1 MSARRWVAAVSLTLV
16 CPVALAQSRPA
27 ARVDWPT
34 FLSRQDLV
42 WDRLPA
48 GWGESAFIGNGR
60 LGATID
66 VRDSA
71 LGWTINRTDV
81 VHDQS
86 RYPIGR
92 VVLKTAGTVRGGDA
106 RLTLWDAE
114 ASGTVTTDRGAVRWR
129 SFTTARPS
137 VIVIVL
143 EGTGGES
150 GVALDWLPAEARPP
164 RKVYRKDPFAPE
176 DLHPPAVVTRASH
189 EIPSVQSFIGGGA
202 HAESIMSSQRGRTF
216 YISLGQGSTDR
227 EALAEAR
234 FATREA
240 GRLGLARL
248 EAAHRQW
255 WHAYYPESFLTF
267 PDARLEAYY
276 WIQIYKLGSAMR
288 ADGPILDL
296 NGPWFNATP
305 WPGIWWNLNIQ
316 LTYSPLFRA
325 NRLDLAESLFRNLDR
340 HRQALIDNVPER
352 LRADAAAI
360 GRSSGPDLVRPV
372 DLATAQSDAARE
384 MGDLP
389 WTLYYYWLDYRF
401 QMDERILRE
410 RVYPLL
416 KRAVGNYLAY
426 LEHGDEGRWHLP
438 PTHSPELATVPDAN
452 YDLALLTWG
461 LETLIASAQH
471 LRLDDPLLERWRDVL
486 ANLTPFPTDS
496 AGLMVGRGRPW
507 KESHRHYSHLLAV
520 YPLHLITPDRPEQ
533 RTLIQTS
540 LRTRGR
546 AAGLFRGYSFTGG
559 ASMHALLGEGDTALT
574 RLNLYL
580 DAPRYMEPNTFYAEA
595 GPVIETPLS
604 AATSIQDLFL
614 QDWGGALR
622 VFPAVPAA
630 WTDAAFDRLRA
641 DGAFL
646 VSAVRHEG
654 RTAWVRIESLAGQPC
669 RLVVPDWDWAVV
681 RAHSGPAPRVTKG
694 PPGDYVLELRTGA
707 SVGLAPDATTP
718 LPDMSPVTLP
728 ASARNPF
735 PTLKDV
741 PILKDGPGASLP

>member
-1 MSARRWVAAVSLTLV
+1 MAAWFTLA

-34 FLSRQDLV
+34 FLARQDLV
-42 WDRLPA
+42 WDRLPT

-60 LGATID
+60 LGATIE

-114 ASGTVTTDRGAVRWR
+114 ASGTVTTDRGDVRWR
-129 SFTTARPS
+129 SFTAARPS

-176 DLHPPAVVTRASH
+176 DLHPPPVVTRSAH
-189 EIPSVQSFIGGGA
+189 EITSVQSFIGGGA
-202 HAESIMSSQRGRTF
+202 HAEIVSSPPVPLSAMRRGGTTNERTF
-216 YISLGQGSTDR
+216 YVTIGQGSTDR
-227 EALAEAR
+227 EALVGAR
-234 FATREA
+234 AATREA
-240 GRLGLARL
+240 ARLGLRRL
-248 EAAHRQW
+248 EVDHRKW
-255 WHAYYPESFLTF
+255 WHAYYPESFVTF

-305 WPGIWWNLNIQ
+305 WPGIWWNLNTQ

-372 DLATAQSDAARE
+372 DLATAQSDAAHE

-389 WTLYYYWLDYRF
+389 WTLYYYWLYYRY
-401 QMDERILRE
+401 QMDDPILRD

-416 KRAVGNYLAY
+416 KRAIGNYLAY
-426 LEHGDEGRWHLP
+426 LERGDDGRWHLP
-438 PTHSPELATVPDAN
+438 PTESPELATVPDAN

-461 LETLIASAQH
+461 LETLIVSAEH
-471 LRLDDPLLERWRDVL
+471 LRLEEPMLARWREVL
-486 ANLTPFPTDS
+486 ANLTPFPADS

-507 KESHRHYSHLLAV
+507 KESHRHYSHLLAI
-520 YPLHLITPDRPEQ
+520 YPLHLITPDRPDA
-533 RTLIQTS
+533 RSLIEAS
-540 LRTRGR
+540 LRTWERD
-546 AAGLFRGYSFTGG
+546 AALFRGYSFTGG
-559 ASMHALLGEGDTALT
+559 ASMHALLGQGDTALA
-574 RLNLYL
+574 RLNSYL
-580 DAPRYMEPNTFYAEA
+580 DAPRYMQPNTFYAEA

-604 AATSIQDLFL
+604 AATSIQELVL

-646 VSAVRHEG
+646 VSAVRQGG
-654 RTAWVRIESLAGQPC
+654 RTAWVRIESLAGAPC
-669 RLVVPDWDWAVV
+669 RLVVADWDSTVV
-681 RAHSGPAPRVTKG
+681 REHTGPLPRVTKG
-694 PPGDYVLELRTGA
+694 TAGDYVIELRKGT
-707 SVGLAPDATTP
+707 SVVLAPDATTP
-718 LPDMSPVTLP
+718 LPDLRPVTLP
-728 ASARNPF
+728 VSGPNPF
-735 PTLKDV
+735 PMLKH
-741 PILKDGPGASLP
+741 GPGASQP

>member
-1 MSARRWVAAVSLTLV
+1 MSARRWVTAVSLTLV

-34 FLSRQDLV
+34 FLGRQDLV
-42 WDRLPA
+42 WDRLPT

-92 VVLKTAGTVRGGDA
+92 VVLKTAGTAQGGSA

-114 ASGTVTTDRGAVRWR
+114 ASGTLTTDRGAVRWR
-129 SFTTARPS
+129 SFTAARPS

-150 GVALDWLPAEARPP
+150 GVALDWAPAEARPP

-176 DLHPPAVVTRASH
+176 DLHPPPVVTRSSD
-189 EIPSVQSFIGGGA
+189 EITSAQSFIGGGA
-202 HAESIMSSQRGRTF
+202 HAEAIVSSQRGRIF
-216 YISLGQGSTDR
+216 YISIGQGSTDR

-234 FATREA
+234 AATREA
-240 GRLGLARL
+240 AGLGLRRL
-248 EAAHRQW
+248 ESDHRTW
-255 WHAYYPESFLTF
+255 WHAYYPESFVTF

-316 LTYSPLFRA
+316 LTYSPLLRA

-340 HRQALIDNVPER
+340 HKQALIDNVPER

-372 DLATAQSDAARE
+372 DLATAQGDAAHE

-389 WTLYYYWLDYRF
+389 WTLYYYWLDYRY
-401 QMDERILRE
+401 QMDDRILRE

-416 KRAVGNYLAY
+416 KRAIGNYLAY
-426 LEHGDEGRWHLP
+426 VERGEDGRWHLP
-438 PTHSPELATVPDAN
+438 PTESPELATVPDAN

-461 LETLIASAQH
+461 LETLIASAEY
-471 LRLDDPLLERWRDVL
+471 LRLDEPLLDRWRDVL
-486 ANLTPFPTDS
+486 ANLTSFPTDS
-496 AGLMVGRGRPW
+496 SGLMVGRGRPW
-507 KESHRHYSHLLAV
+507 KESHRHYSHLLAI

-533 RTLIQTS
+533 RALIEAS
-540 LRTRGR
+540 LRTWERDR
-546 AAGLFRGYSFTGG
+546 ALFRGYSFTGG
-559 ASMHALLGEGDTALT
+559 ASMHAVLGQGDTALT

-614 QDWGGALR
+614 QDWGGTLR
-622 VFPAVPAA
+622 VFPAMPAA
-630 WTDAAFDRLRA
+630 WTEAAFDRLRA

-646 VSAVRHEG
+646 VSAVRHDG

-669 RLVVPDWDWAVV
+669 RLVVADWDTAVV
-681 RAHSGPAPRVTKG
+681 RAHAGAAPRLTKRTS
-694 PPGDYVLELRTGA
+694 GDFVIDLRKGA
-707 SVGLAPDATTP
+707 SVVLAPDATTP
-718 LPDMSPVTLP
+718 LPDVTPVLRSPAAANQWP
-728 ASARNPF
+728 A
-735 PTLKDV
+735 LKV
-741 PILKDGPGASLP
+741 RE